1 MIVKVI
7 FNKRQEIINKL
18 FLSTF
23 LINIKIIKLYIK
35 IYVIKIKIDILFVL
49 NINEK
54 SFIFFHIKLIYN

>member
-1 MIVKVI
+1 MIVKLI

-35 IYVIKIKIDILFVL
+35 IYVIKINKIDILFVL

-54 SFIFFHIKLIYN
+54 SFIFFSY